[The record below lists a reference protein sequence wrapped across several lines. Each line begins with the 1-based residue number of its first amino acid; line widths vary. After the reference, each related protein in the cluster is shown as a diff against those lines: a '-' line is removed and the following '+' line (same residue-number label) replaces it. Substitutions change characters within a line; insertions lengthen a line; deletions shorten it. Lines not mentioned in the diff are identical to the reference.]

1 MFKDKKVNV
10 SIIIP
15 CRNEEKFIA
24 RCLDSIIANDYPK
37 DRLEALVVDGMSK
50 DETRRIIERYTQQY
64 PFIKLLDNSKKIIAT
79 TMNIG
84 IKHASGEIIMK
95 VDAHSTYPK
104 DYISNYAQYLREYQ
118 ADNIGGVL
126 NIMPGRE
133 TTVSKTIALVLAH
146 PFGSGNA
153 YIKIGSKDPRWT
165 DAAAFG
171 YYKKEIFQKVG
182 LFNEN
187 VGSEDMDLN
196 VSADLKYLW

>member
-50 DETRRIIERYTQQY
+50 DETKR
-64 PFIKLLDNSKKIIAT
+64 
-79 TMNIG
+79 
-84 IKHASGEIIMK
+84 
-95 VDAHSTYPK
+95 
-104 DYISNYAQYLREYQ
+104 
-118 ADNIGGVL
+118 
-126 NIMPGRE
+126 
-133 TTVSKTIALVLAH
+133 IALVLAH

-153 YIKIGSKDPRWT
+153 YIKIGSKGPRWT

-171 YYKKEIFQKVG
+171 CYKKEIFQKVG

-196 VSADLKYLW
+196 VRLREAGGRILLVPSIVINYYADSDFKAFWKHNFSGCIFR

>member
-1 MFKDKKVNV
+1 
-10 SIIIP
+10 
-15 CRNEEKFIA
+15 
-24 RCLDSIIANDYPK
+24 
-37 DRLEALVVDGMSK
+37 
-50 DETRRIIERYTQQY
+50 
-64 PFIKLLDNSKKIIAT
+64 
-79 TMNIG
+79 
-84 IKHASGEIIMK
+84 
-95 VDAHSTYPK
+95 
-104 DYISNYAQYLREYQ
+104 
-118 ADNIGGVL
+118 
-126 NIMPGRE
+126 MPGRE